1 LLNFIWVGF
10 FVVAFF
16 AAILQMILF
25 GDADIFARL
34 MKAAFNMAQTGFEIS
49 LGLVGVMTFWLG
61 IMKIGEQG
69 GFLHLLIRFMEPFLK
84 KLFPDIPAKHPA
96 FGAMLMNFAAN
107 MLGLDNAAT
116 PLGLKAMKELQSIN
130 PEQDTASDSQI
141 LFLVINTSSVTLFPV
156 AIFTYRAQQG
166 AADPTDIFIP
176 ILIATFISSLVGLI
190 SVSLYQKI
198 NLMDRVIISYL
209 GGIAVFLGGVMFY
222 FTQLDQ
228 ISMQKQS
235 SIISNFLL
243 FFVIILFISGAVLR
257 KVNVYDA
264 FIDGAKD
271 GFKTAV
277 TIIPYL
283 IGMLVAIGVFRASG
297 ALDMLL
303 NLIRQGVSASGLDAR
318 FVESLPTAL
327 MKPLSGSGSRG
338 MMVDAMQTYGA
349 DSFTGRLSSTIQG
362 STETTFYVIALYFG
376 SIKVRHTRHA
386 ITCGLIADAGG
397 IVAAIILAYIFF
409 G

>member
-1 LLNFIWVGF
+1 MLNLIWIT
-10 FVVAFF
+10 FF
-16 AAILQMILF
+16 AVSFLSAILQF
-25 GDADIFARL
+25 VFFNDADVFSRL
-34 MKAAFNMAQTGFEIS
+34 MKAAFDMAQTGFEIS

-69 GFLHLLIRFMEPFLK
+69 GFLNLLTRAMTPFLRK
-84 KLFPDIPAKHPA
+84 VFPDIPDNHPA

-116 PLGLKAMKELQSIN
+116 PLGLKAMKELQTIN
-130 PEQDTASDSQI
+130 PQNDTASNSQI

-166 AADPTDIFIP
+166 AMNPTDVFIP
-176 ILIATFISSLVGLI
+176 ILIATFFSSLVGLVA
-190 SVSLYQKI
+190 VSFYQKI
-198 NLMDRVIISYL
+198 NLLDRTVVLYL
-209 GGIAVFLGGVMFY
+209 GGISILLGGVMFY
-222 FTQLDQ
+222 FSQLDQ
-228 ISMQKQS
+228 MNMQRQS
-235 SIISNFLL
+235 SIISNFIL
-243 FFVIILFISGAVLR
+243 FLIIILFIAGAAL
-257 KVNVYDA
+257 KKINVYDA

-283 IGMLVAIGVFRASG
+283 IAMLVAIGVFRASG
-297 ALDMLL
+297 AMDIIL
-303 NLIRQGVSASGLDAR
+303 NIIRQGVSAIGLDVR
-318 FVESLPTAL
+318 FVEGLPTAL

-338 MMVDAMQTYGA
+338 MMVEAMQTYGA
-349 DSFTGRLSSTIQG
+349 DSFTGRLTSVIQG

-376 SIKVRHTRHA
+376 AVKISHIRHA
-386 ITCGLIADAGG
+386 AKCGLIADVGG
-397 IVAAIILAYIFF
+397 IIAAIILCYFFF

>member
-1 LLNFIWVGF
+1 LIWIS
-10 FVVAFF
+10 FF
-16 AAILQMILF
+16 AVSFFSALLQFTLF
-25 GDADIFARL
+25 NDADVFARL
-34 MKAAFNMAQTGFEIS
+34 MQAAFDMAQTGFEIS

-61 IMKIGEQG
+61 VMKIGEQG
-69 GFLHLLIRFMEPFLK
+69 GFLHLLTRMMKPLLRKI
-84 KLFPDIPAKHPA
+84 FPDIPDNHPA

-116 PLGLKAMKELQSIN
+116 PLGLKAMKELQTIN
-130 PEQDTASDSQI
+130 PQNDTASNSQI

-166 AADPTDIFIP
+166 AMDSTDVFIP
-176 ILIATFISSLVGLI
+176 ILIATFISSLVGLLA
-190 SVSLYQKI
+190 VSFYQKI
-198 NLMDRVIISYL
+198 NLLDGVVVLYL
-209 GGIAVFLGGVMFY
+209 GGISIILGGIMLY
-222 FTQLDQ
+222 FSQLDQ
-228 ISMQKQS
+228 VDMQKQS

-243 FFVIILFISGAVLR
+243 FSIIIIFIFGAALK

-283 IGMLVAIGVFRASG
+283 IAMLVAIGVFRASG
-297 ALDMLL
+297 AMDMVL
-303 NLIRQGVSASGLDAR
+303 NVIRQIISAVGLDVR
-318 FVESLPTAL
+318 FVEGLPTAF

-338 MMVDAMQTYGA
+338 MMVEAMQTYGA
-349 DSFTGRLSSTIQG
+349 DSFTGRLTSIIQG

-376 SIKVRHTRHA
+376 AVKILHIRHA
-386 ITCGLIADAGG
+386 AVCGLIADAAG
-397 IVAAIILAYIFF
+397 IIAAIILTYFFF

>member
-1 LLNFIWVGF
+1 MLNFIWVGF

-190 SVSLYQKI
+190 SVSLYHKI

-228 ISMQKQS
+228 SSMQKQS
-235 SIISNFLL
+235 SIVSNFLL
-243 FFVIILFISGAVLR
+243 FSVIIIFISGAVLR

-271 GFKTAV
+271 GFKTVV

>member
-116 PLGLKAMKELQSIN
+116 PLGLKAMQELQSIN

-209 GGIAVFLGGVMFY
+209 GGIAFFLGGVM
-222 FTQLDQ
+222 
-228 ISMQKQS
+228 
-235 SIISNFLL
+235 
-243 FFVIILFISGAVLR
+243 
-257 KVNVYDA
+257 
-264 FIDGAKD
+264 
-271 GFKTAV
+271 
-277 TIIPYL
+277 
-283 IGMLVAIGVFRASG
+283 
-297 ALDMLL
+297 
-303 NLIRQGVSASGLDAR
+303 
-318 FVESLPTAL
+318 
-327 MKPLSGSGSRG
+327 
-338 MMVDAMQTYGA
+338 
-349 DSFTGRLSSTIQG
+349 
-362 STETTFYVIALYFG
+362 LY
-376 SIKVRHTRHA
+376 
-386 ITCGLIADAGG
+386 
-397 IVAAIILAYIFF
+397 
-409 G
+409 

>member
-1 LLNFIWVGF
+1 MLNIIWIGF
-10 FVVAFF
+10 FVVAFVSALF
-16 AAILQMILF
+16 QLAYF
-25 GDADIFARL
+25 GDADVFARM

-69 GFLHLLIRFMEPFLK
+69 GFLNLLIRFMRPLLV
-84 KLFPDIPAKHPA
+84 KLFPQVPDNHPA

-116 PLGLKAMKELQSIN
+116 PLGLKAMRELQSIN

-166 AADPTDIFIP
+166 AVDPTDVFIP
-176 ILIATFISSLVGLI
+176 ILLATFFSTMVGLI
-190 SVSLYQKI
+190 AVALYQRI
-198 NLMDRVIISYL
+198 NLLDRVIIYYL
-209 GGIAVFLGGVMFY
+209 GGMALFLGAVMFY
-222 FTQLDQ
+222 FSQLDQ

-243 FFVIILFISGAVLR
+243 FLIIILFISGAALR
-257 KVNVYDA
+257 RVNVYDA

-283 IGMLVAIGVFRASG
+283 IAMLVAIGVFRASG
-297 ALDMLL
+297 ALDIILSL
-303 NLIRQGVSASGLDAR
+303 ARQAASVAGLDTR
-318 FVESLPTAL
+318 FVESLPTAM
-327 MKPLSGSGSRG
+327 MKPLSGSGARS

-376 SIKVRHTRHA
+376 SVKIRHTRHA
-386 ITCGLIADAGG
+386 VTCGLIADAGG
-397 IVAAIILAYIFF
+397 IMAAVILAYIFF